1 MDKVL
6 IEKYKDVEIFFIKN
20 TSKLSFNF
28 EGVEREVKYLFEAC
42 EIIDEP
48 KWKSC
53 DLKGYY
59 VDGFIDN
66 FVGLAKATRINIK
79 SNEPDWLYR
88 GKYDLQYKRLNSP
101 YKVFLSNEYNDNV
114 YKRFLSQKS
123 IVDTEQGKLN
133 RIAEELK

>member
-1 MDKVL
+1 MDKIL
-6 IEKYKDVEIFFIKN
+6 IEKYKGVEIYFIKN
-20 TSKLSFNF
+20 TSKLSFSF
-28 EGVEREVKYLFEAC
+28 EDIEREVKYLFEAY

-59 VDGFIDN
+59 SDGFIDY

-79 SNEPDWLYR
+79 SNEIDWLYR
-88 GKYDLQYKRLNSP
+88 GKYDLQYKRTNSH
-101 YKVFLSNEYNDNV
+101 YKVFLSNEHNDDV
-114 YKRFLSQKS
+114 YKRFLVQID
-123 IVDTEQGKLN
+123 IVTTEQGKLN